1 MVGVVDASHHIVRVH
16 DLSLMTKECL
26 PVLELEDVSVTTGGS
41 GARISHVS
49 GIGAGW
55 PGSVP
60 FVSHRPGAYGRL
72 LLAVYVRWKTGML
85 VASDW
90 LRPVTRGG
98 WRAGPP
104 VTVRGVA
111 DVS

>member
-1 MVGVVDASHHIVRVH
+1 MDHSGP
-16 DLSLMTKECL
+16 ECL
-26 PVLELEDVSVTTGGS
+26 PVSELEDKSVSTGG
-41 GARISHVS
+41 ARMSHVS

-60 FVSHRPGAYGRL
+60 FVSHRPGAYSCL
-72 LLAVYVRWKTGML
+72 LLAVYVRWKMGLL

-98 WRAGPP
+98 GGEGGP
-104 VTVRGVA
+104 TSHSVRCGWL
-111 DVS
+111 

>member
-1 MVGVVDASHHIVRVH
+1 MDVSHRIVWALMFHGLSLIPREGSPELGLEDFSTSTREDCARLSQLSGVGVGR
-16 DLSLMTKECL
+16 
-26 PVLELEDVSVTTGGS
+26 
-41 GARISHVS
+41 
-49 GIGAGW
+49 

-72 LLAVYVRWKTGML
+72 HLAVYVRWKMGLL

-90 LRPVTRGG
+90 LRPVTRVG
-98 WRAGPP
+98 WRVDPP
-104 VTVRGVA
+104 VAERCVA